1 MHTFEHG
8 KNIWC
13 LHDKCTDTCIPIESF
28 KKLKRHMREVHNQDY
43 NLKKEISPK
52 ITKRITKRNLKR
64 GTKRKAKAK

>member
-8 KNIWC
+8 KYIWC
-13 LHDKCTDTCIPIESF
+13 LHDKCTDTCVPIESF

-52 ITKRITKRNLKR
+52 ITKRNS
-64 GTKRKAKAK
+64 KRKTNHKSN